1 MCGRYALDAVPE
13 QLVELF
19 ELANEL
25 DFKPRYNIA
34 PSQLNPVI
42 QHTTVEG
49 RVALLAKWGL
59 LPSWAKDPK
68 MVKPINAKSETAASG
83 PMFRAAFRRN
93 RILVP
98 TSGYYEWKAQGS
110 TKQPYFIRLADSAPF
125 AFGGLLEHWKGDAGV
140 VVTYTILTTAA
151 NELMATVH
159 DRMPVII
166 RPADYSTWLDPA
178 LTDPEAVRSLTLP
191 YPSDEM
197 DKYAVS
203 TRVNKPSVDD
213 ATLIEAVA

>member
-1 MCGRYALDAVPE
+1 MCGRYALDATPE

-42 QHTTVEG
+42 QHATVEG
-49 RVALLAKWGL
+49 RLAILAKWGL

-68 MVKPINAKSETAASG
+68 MAKPINAKSETAASG
-83 PMFRAAFRRN
+83 PMFRAAFRRK

-110 TKQPYFIRLADSAPF
+110 TKQPYFIRLANSAATISAAAMNARLSPSG
-125 AFGGLLEHWKGDAGV
+125 FG
-140 VVTYTILTTAA
+140 
-151 NELMATVH
+151 
-159 DRMPVII
+159 
-166 RPADYSTWLDPA
+166 
-178 LTDPEAVRSLTLP
+178 RSLCSVMRQPQSAWHRPRLVYSRGWRPRT
-191 YPSDEM
+191 YPSHRSGRG
-197 DKYAVS
+197 A
-203 TRVNKPSVDD
+203 
-213 ATLIEAVA
+213 

>member
-1 MCGRYALDAVPE
+1 MCGRYALDATPE

-49 RVALLAKWGL
+49 RVAILAKWGL
-59 LPSWAKDPK
+59 VPSWAKDPK
-68 MVKPINAKSETAASG
+68 MAKPINAKSETAASG
-83 PMFRAAFRRN
+83 PMFHAAFRRY

-98 TSGYYEWKAQGS
+98 TSGYYEWKAQGR
-110 TKQPYFIRLADSAPF
+110 TKQPYFIRLAKSAPF
-125 AFGGLLEHWKGDAGV
+125 AFGGLLEHWKGAAGI
-140 VVTYTILTTAA
+140 VVTYTILTTTA

-166 RPADYSTWLDPA
+166 RPADYSTWLDPTLVGA
-178 LTDPEAVRSLTLP
+178 DLKLTRIWLP
-191 YPSDEM
+191 C
-197 DKYAVS
+197 
-203 TRVNKPSVDD
+203 
-213 ATLIEAVA
+213 